1 LANRV
6 VISGIGVLS
15 PIGIGR
21 EDYFSA
27 LCSGRSGVS
36 NVDLIDCSPLRCR
49 MGAQVAPFDAAAL
62 IGKKALRYVD
72 RLSQFAIASTKLA
85 IEDAGLSLDGPDS
98 YKRGVVVGTAF
109 GGLTSQKDFNRERV
123 LEGPKWVS
131 PMKFP
136 NTPINALTYQIPIRH
151 QMRLVNVTI
160 SAGMTSSLEAM
171 RYALT
176 TFRRIPDAILV
187 CGGVEELSY
196 HAYYSSYFLNELAGL
211 SGEEISCPFDERHN
225 GYILGEGGVLLVL
238 ESLEGL
244 AQRGG
249 RALAEI
255 LGYGSCFS
263 ARSGQAAA
271 GTRAITTAI
280 RMAIR
285 DAGIKPEQIDF
296 IAASANSSPQTD
308 AAEVHAI
315 KEVFGPNAS
324 SIPVSAIKSMVG
336 EAFGASGALQIAA
349 AILTLERG
357 VLPPTINL
365 KQPSSECTSLNFVTD
380 VGCTREVRHALVNS
394 IDRYGAA
401 SSVVLGQVE

>member
-1 LANRV
+1 M
-6 VISGIGVLS
+6 GVLS

-21 EDYFSA
+21 EEYFFA
-27 LCSGRSGVS
+27 LCSGRSGIS
-36 NVDLIDCSPLRCR
+36 KVDLIDCSPLRSR
-49 MGAQVAPFDAAAL
+49 MGAQVADFDAAAL
-62 IGKKALRYVD
+62 IGKKGLRYVD
-72 RLSQFAIASTKLA
+72 RLSQFAIASSKLA
-85 IEDAGLSLDGPDS
+85 FEDAGLSLDGPDS
-98 YKRGVVVGTAF
+98 YRRGIVIGTAF
-109 GGLTSQKDFNRERV
+109 GGLSSQKDFNRERV

-136 NTPINALTYQIPIRH
+136 NTPINALSYQIPIRY

-160 SAGMTSSLEAM
+160 SSGMTSSLEAI
-171 RYALT
+171 RYALLT
-176 TFRRIPDAILV
+176 LRRLPDAVLL

-211 SGEEISCPFDERHN
+211 SGEEVSCPFDERRN
-225 GYILGEGGVLLVL
+225 GYILGEGSVLLVL

-255 LGYGSCFS
+255 RGCGNCFA
-263 ARSGQAAA
+263 ARGGQHAA
-271 GTRAITTAI
+271 GTGAVATAM

-285 DAGIKPEQIDF
+285 NAGIRAEEVGF
-296 IAASANSSPQTD
+296 IAASANSSPRSD
-308 AAEVHAI
+308 SAEAEAI
-315 KEVFGPNAS
+315 SEVFGPNAS
-324 SIPVSAIKSMVG
+324 NIPVSAIKSMLG

-357 VLPPTINL
+357 LLPPTINL
-365 KQPSSECTSLNFVTD
+365 KQPAAQCSSLNVVTEA
-380 VGCTREVRHALVNS
+380 GRKHEVRYALVNS